1 MLKRMKIFMIYDT
14 RIYKYR
20 ERGGGE
26 EEKYEVNWA

>member
-20 ERGGGE
+20 ERGGGGE
-26 EEKYEVNWA
+26 EEKYEVN